1 VRRRLATLL
10 VPAGLALAG
19 CGGGGHSTVSVR
31 TVTAPGPAPQP
42 VGTTDP
48 SEVLSVGALGRL
60 TGHCPRGAAS
70 WTLSYTASPGTATE
84 RVALTIAGGR
94 RTVTVNP
101 GESVAITVAAGRGN
115 ALGPPLTVDIS
126 QATEAQTLTTGGRL
140 RFRSAAGESGR
151 CVIDGALSIS
161 AGAS

>member
-1 VRRRLATLL
+1 MRRRLATLL

-19 CGGGGHSTVSVR
+19 CGGGGHTTVSVR
-31 TVTAPGPAPQP
+31 TVTGPGPAPQP
-42 VGTTDP
+42 SGTIDP
-48 SEVLSVGALGRL
+48 NEVLSVGALGGL
-60 TGHCPRGAAS
+60 TGHCPRGAGS

-84 RVALTIAGGR
+84 RVGLTFAGGR

-101 GESVAITVAAGRGN
+101 GESVAITVTAGRGN

-126 QATEAQTLTTGGRL
+126 QATEAQTLTAVGRL

-151 CVIDGALSIS
+151 CVVGGALSLS
-161 AGAS
+161 PGAS